1 MAGGSIASRA
11 SEALEPVVLQLKW
24 RHAFQFAGYYAALER
39 CYYRE
44 AGLDVS
50 LQELTNNQ
58 SPTDLL
64 LAGSAQ
70 LGLAPLL
77 VHTRRLVRQR
87 TTTLAERESYLRAVI
102 DVTPLCVKTLDVEC
116 NLLSMNRAGLDI
128 IHARAFAGENCT
140 LQFSGKSLDGRHIW
154 LETFAVPFRN
164 DAGTVTS
171 VLAVTIDITRR
182 KQMEITLQ
190 EQHDQLQN
198 LLNSINGISWEFDLT
213 TNRFTYVSPNSPRI
227 LSYSI
232 HEWTDMDSEV
242 VRVFEDSAGQPLRIA
257 GFILDQTPKEAV
269 RKSAASRAENGSRR
283 PTHRRHCPRFQQ
295 YPRHHPGQP

>member
-1 MAGGSIASRA
+1 M
-11 SEALEPVVLQLKW
+11 
-24 RHAFQFAGYYAALER
+24 
-39 CYYRE
+39 
-44 AGLDVS
+44 
-50 LQELTNNQ
+50 
-58 SPTDLL
+58 
-64 LAGSAQ
+64 
-70 LGLAPLL
+70 
-77 VHTRRLVRQR
+77 
-87 TTTLAERESYLRAVI
+87 
-102 DVTPLCVKTLDVEC
+102 
-116 NLLSMNRAGLDI
+116 
-128 IHARAFAGENCT
+128 
-140 LQFSGKSLDGRHIW
+140 
-154 LETFAVPFRN
+154 PFRN

-227 LSYSI
+227 LGYSI

-295 YPRHHPGQP
+295 YPRHHSGQP